1 MDETLTVKEAAE
13 ILGIT
18 PQAVHKRIKAGTLS
32 ATAPAGGV
40 RIARESIEYALV
52 RIPPVGRP
60 KVTRDFMLMNGP
72 YEVMEFKYNDQTGN
86 LTPGEVWDE
95 RRAPLGTV
103 TRGGKGSAQGLRT
116 WWKMR
121 TIPESRDGLDARLR
135 ELGITD
141 PGAIPF
147 RSLGLSLSDQYW
159 VRPAG
164 QDIRWEDVNY
174 FDNGFAEEPL
184 GAGEST
190 KAAWVARIGLN
201 SPDNTSEGVLPK
213 RWIMHDGVPTLLKGH
228 YKHTVQQPYNEV
240 IATRLHR
247 RILAPGEYV
256 PYGLQ
261 LLADDVACSCPCFIT
276 HDEEY
281 VPASLVLDSGITYK
295 LEKPFEAL
303 LRRGCEL
310 GMREADLRQFLSKM
324 IVCDFIL
331 ANGDR
336 HLRNFGFI
344 RNIHTLAW
352 RPAPLFDSGNSLGF
366 DKSES
371 EILNRDWSYAS
382 RPFDMVPKD
391 QLRLALPLDW
401 LDAAALDGFADE
413 AAEIL
418 SQNDEFCWAVP
429 SIRDGIAARI
439 ATVQALA

>member
-1 MDETLTVKEAAE
+1 MDDSLTIKEAAE
-13 ILGIT
+13 MLGIT

-40 RIARESIEYALV
+40 RIARESINYALISV
-52 RIPPVGRP
+52 PHAGRP
-60 KVTRDFMLMNGP
+60 KITQDFMLMNGP

-95 RRAPLGTV
+95 WRAPLGTV

-121 TIPESRDGLDARLR
+121 AIPESRDGLAARLQA
-135 ELGITD
+135 LGIED
-141 PGAIPF
+141 PAAIPF
-147 RSLGLSLSDQYW
+147 KSLGLSLSDQYW

-164 QDIRWEDVNY
+164 RDIRWEDVNY

-190 KAAWVARIGLN
+190 KVAWVACIGLN

-213 RWIMHDGVPTLLKGH
+213 RWITRDGVPTLLKGH
-228 YKHTVQQPYNEV
+228 YRQTIQQPYNEV
-240 IATRLHR
+240 IATCLHR

-256 PYGLQ
+256 PYILQ
-261 LLADDVACSCPCFIT
+261 QLSDDVVCSCPCFIMR
-276 HDEEY
+276 DEEY
-281 VPASLVLDSGITYK
+281 VPASLVLDSGTKHK
-295 LEKPFEAL
+295 LEKPFDAL
-303 LRRGCEL
+303 LRRGWEL
-310 GMREADLRQFLSKM
+310 GMDERELRQSLSKM

-331 ANGDR
+331 ANSDR
-336 HLRNFGFI
+336 HLRNFGFV
-344 RNIHTLAW
+344 RNIHMLQW
-352 RPAPLFDSGNSLGF
+352 RFAPLFDSGNCLGF

-371 EILNRDWSYAS
+371 DILKRDWSYTS

-401 LDAAALDGFADE
+401 LDIAALDGFADE
-413 AAEIL
+413 AADIL
-418 SQNDEFCWAVP
+418 SQNDEFLWAVP
-429 SIRDGIAARI
+429 SIRDGITARV